1 MRLLGKAL
9 TFDDVLL
16 VPAFSQV
23 LPRDTTLATQ
33 FSRNIRLNLP
43 LVSAAMDT
51 VTEARLA
58 IAIAQEGGMGIVHK
72 NLSPAA
78 QAAEVA
84 RVKRYESGVLRDP
97 ITIAPTVPV
106 REVIALSRQHGISG
120 FPVIEHGKVVGIV
133 SGRDLRFET
142 RMDAPVRDIMTP
154 RERLIT
160 VPEDASLADAKAL
173 MHKHKL
179 ERVLVVNSAF
189 ELRGLFTVKDI
200 TKQTNFPNAA
210 RDAQGK
216 LRVGAAVGVGEGTE
230 ERVEL
235 LVKAGVDALVV
246 DTAHG
251 HSAGVIE
258 RVRWVKKNYP
268 QVDVVGGNIATGSA
282 ALALMEAGADGV
294 KVGIGPGSICTT
306 RIVAGVGVP
315 QITAIDNVAQALQ
328 GTGVPLIADGGIRYS
343 GDIAKAIAAGA
354 HTVMMG
360 GMFAGTEEAPGEIV
374 LFQGRSYKSYRGM
387 GSIGAMQQGS
397 ADRYFQDNTGA
408 NPNADKLVPEG
419 IEGRVPY
426 KGSMIS
432 IVFQMAGGLR
442 ASMGYCGCATVDD
455 MHARAEFVEITS
467 AGIRESHVHDVQI
480 TKEAPNYRME

>member
-16 VPAFSQV
+16 VPAYSQV
-23 LPRDTTLATQ
+23 LPKDTSLATR
-33 FSRNIRLNLP
+33 FSRNIALNLP

-72 NLSPAA
+72 NLTAQQ

-97 ITIAPTVPV
+97 VVITPEHTVLQV
-106 REVIALSRQHGISG
+106 MQLSEELGISG
-120 FPVIEHGKVVGIV
+120 FPVIEAGKVIGIV
-133 SGRDLRFET
+133 TGRDLRFET
-142 RMDAPVRDIMTP
+142 RYDVPVRDIMTP

-160 VPEDASLADAKAL
+160 VPDGTTLVDAKAL
-173 MHKHKL
+173 LNKHKL
-179 ERVLVVNSAF
+179 ERLLVVNDAF
-189 ELRGLFTVKDI
+189 ELKGLITVKDI
-200 TKQTNFPNAA
+200 TKQTSFPNAA
-210 RDAQGK
+210 RDASGR

-230 ERVEL
+230 ERVEA
-235 LVKAGVDALVV
+235 LVKAGVDAIVV

-251 HSAGVIE
+251 HSKGVIE
-258 RVRWVKKNYP
+258 RVRWVKQNYP
-268 QVDVVGGNIATGSA
+268 QVDVVGGNIATGAA
-282 ALALMEAGADGV
+282 ALALVEAGADAV

-315 QITAIDNVAQALQ
+315 QIMAVDNVATALA
-328 GTGVPLIADGGIRYS
+328 GSGVPLIADGGIRYS

-354 HTVMMG
+354 YTVMMG
-360 GMFAGTEEAPGEIV
+360 GMFAGTEEAPGEVI

-397 ADRYFQDNTGA
+397 ADRYFQESSTG

-432 IVFQMAGGLR
+432 IVYQMAGGVR
-442 ASMGYCGCATVDD
+442 ASMGYCGCASIEE
-455 MHARAEFVEITS
+455 MRNKAEFVEITT

-480 TKEAPNYRME
+480 TKEAPNYRAE